1 MGVVSK
7 NHSVFAGKFQL
18 AVLTGWTTG
27 MCGSLTTFS
36 SWTTSLSFSVVLSGT
51 WEGALN
57 GFAEVVLGL
66 LSYFAAFKCG
76 WIVGEAATSEKSASE
91 VSATCDSELDSETE
105 TTVKVPQPHY
115 PGIWASVLLVALY
128 GILLPVYLVYSSSWV
143 DVVVLPSMWAPAGAL
158 SRWLLGK
165 NLNKPQFP
173 FGTLTA
179 NLIAATAASCIQGL
193 YWHAS
198 LTQWWKAL
206 SGGLLGS
213 LSTISSFVAETCKL
227 SRLRG

>member
-7 NHSVFAGKFQL
+7 NHSVFAQKFQL
-18 AVLTGWTTG
+18 AALTGCTTG

-36 SWTTSLSFSVVLSGT
+36 SWTTSLSFALVRAGT
-51 WEGALN
+51 WEGAIN

-76 WIVGEAATSEKSASE
+76 WIVGEAAAPEKSASE
-91 VSATCDSELDSETE
+91 VSATCDSELDTE
-105 TTVKVPQPHY
+105 RTIKTPRPHY
-115 PGIWASVLLVALY
+115 PSVWAPVLLVALY
-128 GILLPVYLVYSSSWV
+128 GILLPLYLVCSSSWV
-143 DVVVLPSMWAPAGAL
+143 DVVVLPGMWAPAGAL
-158 SRWLLGK
+158 TRWLLGK
-165 NLNKPQFP
+165 YLNKPHFP